1 MIDQPS
7 HGNPANLTYDILT
20 GTGSMA
26 DMIAQLANITPQMLH
41 FIKETAYRTWA
52 KVDSANSDGSF
63 VKFIQGH
70 EEEYSQFIGK
80 LQDAIK
86 KSIKDLI
93 LQNIIL
99 KQLAFENANEKCQSV
114 LRPIRETGS
123 LMEYLK
129 AWKDIGSMS
138 HRAKLVTLETFNVQK
153 ATNAKCFNCRK
164 ANHMKKTM
172 LPANTDQK
180 K

>member
-1 MIDQPS
+1 M
-7 HGNPANLTYDILT
+7 
-20 GTGSMA
+20 
-26 DMIAQLANITPQMLH
+26 
-41 FIKETAYRTWA
+41 
-52 KVDSANSDGSF
+52 
-63 VKFIQGH
+63 
-70 EEEYSQFIGK
+70 
-80 LQDAIK
+80 
-86 KSIKDLI
+86 I

-99 KQLAFENANEKCQSV
+99 KQLAFENANEECQSV
-114 LRPIRETGS
+114 LRPIQETGS

-129 AWKDIGSMS
+129 VCKDIRSMS

-172 LPANTDQK
+172 PPANTDQK